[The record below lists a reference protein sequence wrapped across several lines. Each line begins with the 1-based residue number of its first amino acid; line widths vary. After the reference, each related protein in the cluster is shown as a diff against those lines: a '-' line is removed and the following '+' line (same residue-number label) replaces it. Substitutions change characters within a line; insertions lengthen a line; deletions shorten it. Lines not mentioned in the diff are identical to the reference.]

1 MTPPSRDSE
10 TGLPQKK
17 RYGATPTE
25 SVAQPWGRREL
36 IVVGLVCGAF
46 ALALAC
52 ASGAVGARIDDAA
65 TMTANLAGLDP
76 VPACP
81 SGAPEDQTYSD
92 MHRTLSCKCPDD
104 KTWMQPNLNKA
115 QDGTICPV
123 SADGSGACNWQPVAW
138 APPTKWD
145 NGWMKPGKKLPSIP
159 RVSEP
164 KDLLEPVVCC
174 PKDQYLIAPP
184 GHHET
189 SYNVDIK
196 HYDPHTDPTKEH
208 FTYSWDAKYC
218 GTCNDSDQCLDEN
231 GDPIDGGCRYSS
243 NYGGLCAP
251 KTCPRDDLFLS
262 KLMRLTCCRLGIG
275 GSPYD
280 GSHKPKDASKCE
292 ESFDCEYCT
301 IGKDDIHSSW
311 GKPGKNFYFYCTPAS
326 SPQLSGCA
334 L

>member
-123 SADGSGACNWQPVAW
+123 SADGSGACNAGADAETGSRRRGGGGRVVA
-138 APPTKWD
+138 AATTRAV
-145 NGWMKPGKKLPSIP
+145 SIRSTP
-159 RVSEP
+159 RTM
-164 KDLLEPVVCC
+164 L
-174 PKDQYLIAPP
+174 
-184 GHHET
+184 
-189 SYNVDIK
+189 
-196 HYDPHTDPTKEH
+196 
-208 FTYSWDAKYC
+208 
-218 GTCNDSDQCLDEN
+218 DSPL
-231 GDPIDGGCRYSS
+231 
-243 NYGGLCAP
+243 
-251 KTCPRDDLFLS
+251 
-262 KLMRLTCCRLGIG
+262 
-275 GSPYD
+275 
-280 GSHKPKDASKCE
+280 
-292 ESFDCEYCT
+292 
-301 IGKDDIHSSW
+301 
-311 GKPGKNFYFYCTPAS
+311 
-326 SPQLSGCA
+326 
-334 L
+334 